1 MGLVW
6 VVLPMAVFCVVGA
19 LLLPEDPPSRA
30 LRRVAR
36 GVAGRAG
43 RLLAPARRAWR
54 RHHPPP
60 PPAPPDP
67 FEVLAL
73 QVRLGL
79 LADQLRVLESDP
91 QVFARARRLMAVRG
105 AYDALLAEACRLA
118 GVELDE
124 DGGAPVSGDH
134 RAEGPLAGEH
144 RAGMH
149 RSDAVTV
156 VSDDERFREEMELAS
171 RGWSW

>member
-6 VVLPMAVFCVVGA
+6 VVLPMVVFCVIGA

-30 LRRVAR
+30 LRGLARRVAR
-36 GVAGRAG
+36 PIG

-54 RHHPPP
+54 RAHPAPPP
-60 PPAPPDP
+60 PPPDP

-79 LADQLRVLESDP
+79 LADQLRALESDP
-91 QVFARARRLMAVRG
+91 QVFARARRLMAVRS

-118 GVELDE
+118 GVEPDE
-124 DGGAPVSGDH
+124 DGGAPVPGEQ
-134 RAEGPLAGEH
+134 RAG
-144 RAGMH
+144 RDRTGMH
-149 RSDAVTV
+149 RSEHVTV

>member
-30 LRRVAR
+30 V
-36 GVAGRAG
+36 RAG
-43 RLLAPARRAWR
+43 ARRLGAWIGRGLHRLVGPAVRSWR
-54 RHHPPP
+54 RRHPPP

-67 FEVLAL
+67 FEVLAI

-79 LADQLRVLESDP
+79 LADQLRALEGDP
-91 QVFARARRLMAVRG
+91 QVFARARRLMAVRA

-124 DGGAPVSGDH
+124 DGGAPVT
-134 RAEGPLAGEH
+134 GEQQ
-144 RAGMH
+144 AGM
-149 RSDAVTV
+149 RRQDQVVV
-156 VSDDERFREEMELAS
+156 VSDDERFREEMELAA

>member
-6 VVLPMAVFCVVGA
+6 VVLPMAVFCLVGA

-30 LRRVAR
+30 A
-36 GVAGRAG
+36 RAG
-43 RLLAPARRAWR
+43 ARRLGLWIRRAVAPLLAPVRRSWQR
-54 RHHPPP
+54 RRPPP
-60 PPAPPDP
+60 PPVPPDP
-67 FEVLAL
+67 FEVLAI

-79 LADQLRVLESDP
+79 LADQLRALESDP
-91 QVFARARRLMAVRG
+91 QVFARARRLIAVRA

-118 GVELDE
+118 GVELD
-124 DGGAPVSGDH
+124 DGGVAPVTDE
-134 RAEGPLAGEH
+134 RELQ
-144 RAGMH
+144 AGM
-149 RSDAVTV
+149 RRQDPVTV